1 LEKFW
6 RALEWK
12 RLVYSIDIWNI
23 LGPFG
28 TYTLWTLGNLVAIW
42 YISPRFETLCQEKS
56 GSPVVQ
62 TCFTHFKRK
71 YGLPMHKYCYMSQSP
86 LKRDCW
92 SEVHFMNPFWP
103 KVMDKNING
112 SIL

>member
-1 LEKFW
+1 
-6 RALEWK
+6 
-12 RLVYSIDIWNI
+12 
-23 LGPFG
+23 
-28 TYTLWTLGNLVAIW
+28 
-42 YISPRFETLCQEKS
+42 
-56 GSPVVQ
+56 
-62 TCFTHFKRK
+62 
-71 YGLPMHKYCYMSQSP
+71 LPMHKYCYMSQSP